1 MDTAPLVGEPS
12 QGMMQQRWMG
22 RTNRMNTVI
31 CFAAFVTMAPAACSD
46 RHANR
51 VNMAP
56 DHEKTK
62 SKEGTSARLGPTR
75 LQHFE
80 GEKSQ
85 IPYTEPAE
93 DKNGYYYIVYLP
105 GPERWS
111 RTMPEWA
118 SLAGRIS

>member
-1 MDTAPLVGEPS
+1 
-12 QGMMQQRWMG
+12 
-22 RTNRMNTVI
+22 MNTVI

-118 SLAGRIS
+118 QSRRTDIVMDIKRLTRDERIKWMDHP